1 MRALFY
7 VIFVN
12 IQIEEELIQAHIN
25 EINNDDKTF
34 NPNKTIFLY
43 VTDEGQLVRDIIT
56 NCMKY
61 VYQII

>member
-12 IQIEEELIQAHIN
+12 IQIEEELNQAHIN

-43 VTDEGQLVRDIIT
+43 VTQ
-56 NCMKY
+56 MKGNS
-61 VYQII
+61 